1 MRQASWSPTCHTS
14 YVLCMLNELFIVH
27 LRFVVLESY
36 REVCVTCVCYFSVAG
51 ERKAEIEAL
60 LRGTAGAKPQ
70 KQQKAE
76 EEERLQDSDNH
87 GLRRHSFAKRWRKP
101 PLKKKSSEE
110 EESSVKSS
118 TSTSTTSSTNSSIKS
133 TSSSP
138 SSHDGQILCSTGS
151 SPCSNGHV
159 NGPLD
164 SNNIDYAKET
174 MPVDINDIAAM
185 SLLQRLALNALN
197 LTAPASSV
205 LLRDRRY
212 SWVQLAGHPGSL
224 APAGPG
230 TIWKK
235 RGPEPVETQAYQAL
249 VSDPARDITPTFFR
263 EVVYQEEHFIEMRD
277 LLYNFHNPCVMDI
290 KMGTR
295 TFLES
300 EVSNKK
306 ARKDLYEKMIKVD
319 PKAPTSEEHEAKA
332 VTKLRYMDFRDNMS
346 SSRSLGFRIEALKMA
361 GSEAV
366 TELQTVRSRE
376 EVVGTMSGFL
386 KSREST
392 KRQVLDRL
400 THLRRVFTDSP
411 FFQRHEVIGSSILI
425 IYDDEKAG
433 VWMIDFA
440 KTVAVPEGCSI
451 THRKPWTL
459 GNHEE
464 GYLTGID
471 NLIKVVEEVPTK
483 TKRLGLFHKS

>member
-1 MRQASWSPTCHTS
+1 MFSPSLLQVSEAISEH
-14 YVLCMLNELFIVH
+14 VLCCQVPKVSSPLLQ
-27 LRFVVLESY
+27 
-36 REVCVTCVCYFSVAG
+36 VAG

-70 KQQKAE
+70 KQQKQPEAE
-76 EEERLQDSDNH
+76 QRPQETDNH
-87 GLRRHSFAKRWRKP
+87 RLNRHSFTKRWRKTH
-101 PLKKKSSEE
+101 LKKKSIEE
-110 EESSVKSS
+110 EESSIKSS
-118 TSTSTTSSTNSSIKS
+118 TSSSTTSSNNSSIKS
-133 TSSSP
+133 TSSCP
-138 SSHDGQILCSTGS
+138 SSQDGQIHCSSGS

-159 NGPLD
+159 SCVLETI
-164 SNNIDYAKET
+164 NNVANTKET
-174 MPVDINDIAAM
+174 SSCDVADM

-197 LTAPASSV
+197 LAAPASSV
-205 LLRDRRY
+205 LLRDRRN

-235 RGPEPVETQAYQAL
+235 RGPDPVETQAYQAL
-249 VSDPARDITPTFFR
+249 ATDPARDITPTFFR
-263 EVVYQEEHFIEMRD
+263 EIIYQEEYFIEMRD
-277 LLYNFHNPCVMDI
+277 LLYDFHNPCVMDI

-319 PKAPTSEEHEAKA
+319 VTAPNSEECEAKA

-346 SSRSLGFRIEALKMA
+346 SSRSLGFRIEALKMT

-386 KSREST
+386 KGRENT
-392 KRQVLDRL
+392 KRQVLERL
-400 THLRRVFTDSP
+400 AHLRDTFRDSP

-440 KTVAVPEGCSI
+440 KTVPIPEDITI
-451 THRKPWTL
+451 THRKPWEL

-483 TKRLGLFHKS
+483 TRRLGLFHKS

>member
-1 MRQASWSPTCHTS
+1 MKASVQLPLSQVEGEIEVHTRTKAKEPHDLA
-14 YVLCMLNELFIVH
+14 VLRLL
-27 LRFVVLESY
+27 LLLQ
-36 REVCVTCVCYFSVAG
+36 VAG

-70 KQQKAE
+70 KQKSE
-76 EEERLQDSDNH
+76 EEHQQQESDNH
-87 GLRRHSFAKRWRKP
+87 HPRRHAFAKRWRKL
-101 PLKKKSSEE
+101 PLKKKSCDE
-110 EESSVKSS
+110 EESSIRSS
-118 TSTSTTSSTNSSIKS
+118 NSNSTTSSTNSSIKS

-138 SSHDGQILCSTGS
+138 SSHDGQILCSSSS

-159 NGPLD
+159 SSCTLET
-164 SNNIDYAKET
+164 NNIVYAKET
-174 MPVDINDIAAM
+174 FPADIHDVAAM

-205 LLRDRRY
+205 LLRDRRN

-235 RGPEPVETQAYQAL
+235 RGPEPVETQAYRAL
-249 VSDPARDITPTFFR
+249 SSDPARDITPTFFR
-263 EVVYQEEHFIEMRD
+263 EVVYQDEYFIEMRD
-277 LLYNFHNPCVMDI
+277 LLYDFHNPCVMDI

-295 TFLES
+295 TFLEF
-300 EVSNKK
+300 EVSNTK

-319 PKAPTSEEHEAKA
+319 GKAPTPEEHEAKA

-386 KSREST
+386 KGREST
-392 KRQVLDRL
+392 KRQVLERL
-400 THLRRVFTDSP
+400 AHLRRVFTDSP
-411 FFQRHEVIGSSILI
+411 FFQKHEVIGSSILI

-440 KTVAVPEGCSI
+440 KTVPVPEGIKIS
-451 THRKPWTL
+451 HRKPWKL

-483 TKRLGLFHKS
+483 TRRLGLFHKS